1 MDLTTSDALE
11 RVMMG
16 ASSLSG
22 YSFSE
27 KILGGSGAAWAAK
40 HLLEWMGRREEW
52 RMEWRAADR
61 TAVIMLD

>member
-1 MDLTTSDALE
+1 
-11 RVMMG
+11 VMMG